1 VGAFVL
7 YSEGVLYVRRR
18 ILEETRA
25 HLAREHPKEGV
36 GLWAGRREVEA
47 LVPLPNVHE
56 RPLWAYRADPLAV
69 LRALKALEAQGLG
82 LLAIYH
88 SHPQGP
94 AWPSETDRKEAY
106 WRVPYVIFGTDGFRA
121 FLLPEGQEVG
131 IVVV

>member
-1 VGAFVL
+1 M
-7 YSEGVLYVRRR
+7 LYVPRG

-25 HLAREHPKEGV
+25 HLLREAPREGV
-36 GLWAGRREVEA
+36 GLWAGRREVER
-47 LVPLPNVHE
+47 VFPLPNVHPN
-56 RPLWAYRADPLAV
+56 PLTGYLAEPV
-69 LRALKALEAQGLG
+69 ALLRALKEMEREGVQ

-94 AWPSETDRKEAY
+94 AYPSPTDILEAR

-131 IVVV
+131 VAVL